1 MRYNALFLAAL
12 SLECAL
18 AQPAH
23 HRHHHKQRRDLANV
37 DWNSVNYGNVDVS
50 GVDFTKVNYGN
61 GAPANSNAVKQDQKQ
76 QQDNTPPV
84 KAPAPK
90 VVNVIP
96 VPVADTSKQ
105 VDTSQKADTSQKTDT
120 SQKAD
125 TSDQSS
131 GSGIVPGAT
140 GGASG
145 GKFGG
150 RTAGHQGDNKDLYI
164 GNMGVPFGSNM
175 MLVNT
180 QNAQQ
185 NNKYTITFKNN
196 GQNDIKVIVW
206 QNPGRDG
213 SPLGGKGEDPV
224 ISIPLG
230 HGQSQAVAFDEDT
243 HGAFS
248 LDCARGGDGSTTCA
262 RGEYNFGDQC
272 PSQWDNVNG
281 SQGWSGFDRSTI
293 MGGNGDNLDLS
304 CLNCGSGGSQMSAKG
319 KNEFTSDK
327 QTSSGGAILPG
338 PAHIL
343 AVFS

>member
-12 SLECAL
+12 GLECAL

-23 HRHHHKQRRDLANV
+23 HRHHHKQRRDLSDV
-37 DWNSVNYGNVDVS
+37 DWNKVNYGNVDVS

-61 GAPANSNAVKQDQKQ
+61 GAPANPQAAAPAQAANPVKQEQPQPQGD
-76 QQDNTPPV
+76 
-84 KAPAPK
+84 KALGKPIKAAAAPK

-96 VPVADTSKQ
+96 LPADTSK
-105 VDTSQKADTSQKTDT
+105 SGGS
-120 SQKAD
+120 
-125 TSDQSS
+125 SDQSSSGSS

-150 RTAGHQGDNKDLYI
+150 RTAGHQGSNKDLYI
-164 GNMGVPFGSNM
+164 GNVGSPFGSNM
-175 MLVNT
+175 MLVDT
-180 QNAQQ
+180 QTAQQ
-185 NNKYTITFKNN
+185 ANKYTVTFKNN
-196 GQNDIKVIVW
+196 GNNDIKVIVW

-230 HGQSQAVAFDEDT
+230 GGQSQAVAFDEDT

-272 PSQWDNVNG
+272 KHEWDNANG

-293 MGGNGDNLDLS
+293 MGGAGDNLGLS

-319 KNEFTSDK
+319 KNEFTSDL
-327 QTSSGGAILPG
+327 QPSGGGAIVPG

-343 AVFS
+343 AEFS